1 MTMKINDIRVQFPGL
16 RRDVAF
22 LDNAATTQICQPS
35 IEAMNRYWLS
45 GRSNVG
51 RGLYPLA
58 EEAMREY
65 ESARSVIAEFVDARL
80 EQVIFV
86 KSVTEGLNMIAFGLR
101 SMLKEGDEI
110 LVSPFEHHAN
120 LLPWRRIARE
130 RGAVVRTMPLT
141 DRFELDLPGSLAMMN
156 DRTKIMAAALV
167 SNVLGVILPIKELS
181 ERAHE
186 VGAVV
191 IVDAAQAVAH
201 MPVSMPG
208 LGADAMV
215 FGAHKMYGP
224 AGIAT
229 VVCSEPLI
237 DSMEQMIVGGGMVD
251 SVGDEAETFRSGV
264 QKFEGGS
271 PNVEGAIGFAA
282 AVGFVRGLGIPLR
295 SSMTQSFEGRVGN
308 WGLIIALLRSEL
320 GKIKGV
326 RIVSPE
332 SSQSIVAFTVDG
344 AHPHDV
350 ADLLGKEG
358 VCVRAG
364 NMCAAPLVS
373 KISSEGVLRVSVAA
387 YTDETDVMRLIEA
400 LPKVIAMLV

>member
-1 MTMKINDIRVQFPGL
+1 MTMNINDIRVQFPGL
-16 RRDVAF
+16 CRDVAF
-22 LDNAATTQICQPS
+22 LDNAATTQTCQPS
-35 IEAMNRYWLS
+35 IEAVNRYWRS

-65 ESARSVIAEFVDARL
+65 ETARSTVAEFVDARS
-80 EQVIFV
+80 EQCVFA
-86 KSVTEGLNMIAFGLR
+86 KSATEGLNMTAFGLK

-141 DRFELDLPGSLAMMN
+141 DEFEFDLAGSSAMIN
-156 DRTKIMAAALV
+156 ERTKIVATTLV
-167 SNVLGVILPIKELS
+167 SNVLGTILPVRELS
-181 ERAHE
+181 ERAHQ
-186 VGAVV
+186 VGAIVV
-191 IVDAAQAVAH
+191 VDAAQAVAH
-201 MPVSMPG
+201 MPVSMRD
-208 LGADAMV
+208 LGADVMV

-224 AGIAT
+224 AGIAA
-229 VVCSEPLI
+229 VVCSESLI
-237 DSMEQMIVGGGMVD
+237 DSMEPMIVGGGMVD
-251 SVGDEAETFRSGV
+251 SVEEETEAFRSGV

-282 AVGFVRGLGIPLR
+282 AVRFVKGLGTSDR
-295 SSMTQSFEGRVGN
+295 
-308 WGLIIALLRSEL
+308 GLIIALLRSEL
-320 GKIKGV
+320 GKIQRV
-326 RIVSPE
+326 QIVSSE

-373 KISSEGVLRVSVAA
+373 KISSEGVIRVSVGA
-387 YTDETDVMRLIEA
+387 YTDEVDVQRLIEV
-400 LPKVIAMLV
+400 LPRVIAMLV

>member
-1 MTMKINDIRVQFPGL
+1 MTMKTNDIRVQFPGL

-22 LDNAATTQICQPS
+22 LDNAATTQMCQPS
-35 IEAMNRYWLS
+35 IDAVNRYWES

-51 RGLYPLA
+51 RGLYSLA
-58 EEAMREY
+58 EEAMKEY
-65 ESARSVIAEFVDARL
+65 EMARSTVAEFVDAVS
-80 EQVIFV
+80 EQTIFV
-86 KSVTEGLNMIAFGLR
+86 KSVTEGLNMVAFGLK
-101 SMLKEGDEI
+101 SMLQEGDEI
-110 LVSPFEHHAN
+110 LISPFEHHAN
-120 LLPWRRIARE
+120 ILPWRRIARE
-130 RGAVVRTMPLT
+130 RGVVVRTMPMT
-141 DRFELDLPGSLAMMN
+141 DRFELNLAGSLAMMN
-156 DRTKIMAAALV
+156 ERTKIVAVTLV
-167 SNVLGVILPIKELS
+167 SNVLGTILPVDALS

-191 IVDAAQAVAH
+191 VVDAAQAVAH
-201 MPVSMPG
+201 TPVSMQEF
-208 LGADAMV
+208 GADAV
-215 FGAHKMYGP
+215 AFGAHKMYGP
-224 AGIAT
+224 AGIAA
-229 VVCSEPLI
+229 VVCSQHLIETMEP
-237 DSMEQMIVGGGMVD
+237 MIVGGGMVD
-251 SVGDEAETFRSGV
+251 SVGDDVETFRSGV

-282 AVGFVRGLGIPLR
+282 AVGFVKESGAGDGE
-295 SSMTQSFEGRVGN
+295 S
-308 WGLIIALLRSEL
+308 IILLLRSEL
-320 GKIKGV
+320 RKIQGV

-373 KISSEGVLRVSVAA
+373 KISSEGVLRVSIAA
-387 YTDETDVMRLIEA
+387 YTDEVDAMRLIEA

>member
-1 MTMKINDIRVQFPGL
+1 MTMHISDIRCQFPGL

-35 IEAMNRYWLS
+35 IDAVNRYWQS

-65 ESARSVIAEFVDARL
+65 ESARSVIAEFVGARSD
-80 EQVIFV
+80 ECVFV
-86 KSVTEGLNMIAFGLR
+86 KSVTEGLNMMAFGLK
-101 SMLKEGDEI
+101 SMLREGDEI
-110 LVSPFEHHAN
+110 LISPFEHHAN
-120 LLPWRRIARE
+120 VLPWRRIARE
-130 RGAVVRTMPLT
+130 RGAIVRTMPMT
-141 DRFELDLPGSLAMMN
+141 DRFELDLAGSLAMMN
-156 DRTKIMAAALV
+156 ERTKIVAVALV
-167 SNVLGVILPIKELS
+167 SNVLGTILPVKELS

-186 VGAVV
+186 VGAII

-201 MPVSMPG
+201 LPVSMSD
-208 LGADAMV
+208 LGADAIV

-224 AGIAT
+224 AGIAA
-229 VVCSEPLI
+229 VVCSRPLI
-237 DSMEQMIVGGGMVD
+237 ESMEPMIVGGGMVD
-251 SVGDEAETFRSGV
+251 SVGDETELFRSGAE
-264 QKFEGGS
+264 KFEGGS
-271 PNVEGAIGFAA
+271 PNVDGAIGFAA
-282 AVGFVRGLGIPLR
+282 AVEFVKGVPNSLLDASELRGAD
-295 SSMTQSFEGRVGN
+295 GN
-308 WGLIIALLRSEL
+308 RGSVIALLRSEL
-320 GKIKGV
+320 VKIQGV

-373 KISSEGVLRVSVAA
+373 KISSEGVIRVSIGA
-387 YTDETDVMRLIEA
+387 YNDETDARRLIEA